1 MFAPA
6 RRRCAHSIVAA
17 ASKPQT
23 TSLPA
28 FLLPALHR
36 PTSRTFSCSAPCAS
50 KIGSAPLSVPPGVT
64 FNVVAPSAK
73 GRGSRV
79 QAMSTVHIKG
89 PLGELSMEVPPY
101 LNIAQDEGLSGP
113 TLTIADTTDAKQKA
127 MWGACYL
134 LTHPLICCCVC

>member
-6 RRRCAHSIVAA
+6 RRRCAQRVAA
-17 ASKPQT
+17 
-23 TSLPA
+23 SLHPTESIPT
-28 FLLPALHR
+28 FLLPALQRTTASR
-36 PTSRTFSCSAPCAS
+36 PFSSTAPCAS

-101 LNIAQDEGLSGP
+101 LHINQDAGLSGP
-113 TLTIADTTDAKQKA
+113 TLSIADSTDAKQKA
-127 MWGACYL
+127 MWGVFTPAL
-134 LTHPLICCCVC
+134 SPTHSSRGI